1 MRSRDWSDSNVTSQA
16 PPTLSPID
24 AGKQASVVVFV
35 WTGTVVPAL
44 DLTAVDDDD
53 VDATAVAAAA
63 DTSTAGVA
71 DAVPAIKIASLV
83 FIIGAMEA
91 QRQSRI

>member
-1 MRSRDWSDSNVTSQA
+1 MRTE
-16 PPTLSPID
+16 
-24 AGKQASVVVFV
+24 
-35 WTGTVVPAL
+35 TVVLAL
-44 DLTAVDDDD
+44 ALTAVDDD

-63 DTSTAGVA
+63 DTTTAGVA
-71 DAVPAIKIASLV
+71 DAVPVIKIASLV

>member
-1 MRSRDWSDSNVTSQA
+1 MRN
-16 PPTLSPID
+16 TLPLQKIE
-24 AGKQASVVVFV
+24 Q
-35 WTGTVVPAL
+35 
-44 DLTAVDDDD
+44 